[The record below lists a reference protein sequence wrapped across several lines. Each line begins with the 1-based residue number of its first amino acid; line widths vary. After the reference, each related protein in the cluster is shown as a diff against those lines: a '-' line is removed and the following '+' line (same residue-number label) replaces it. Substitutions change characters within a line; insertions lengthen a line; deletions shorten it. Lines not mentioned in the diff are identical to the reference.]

1 MTRNSRASFTELLGE
16 GEGGGEEEKNDVDPV
31 QIGDL
36 IFLEDADTFGRW
48 VRGGVGAWAVACGRL
63 CVGGGAQVVSLCVG
77 GGARHYVWHL
87 SMAGTSPKGHPAHP
101 SADLSANPSTPPIP
115 RRHRPNPGDH
125 RRRRRAQPMRRDQ
138 AS

>member
-48 VRGGVGAWAVACGRL
+48 VCGCVGAWAVARGRL
-63 CVGGGAQVVSLCVG
+63 CVGGGAQVVSLCVVG
-77 GGARHYVWHL
+77 AARHYVWH
-87 SMAGTSPKGHPAHP
+87 
-101 SADLSANPSTPPIP
+101 
-115 RRHRPNPGDH
+115 
-125 RRRRRAQPMRRDQ
+125 
-138 AS
+138 